1 MKNIKKTILI
11 IITCL
16 LLCLASTLKADSGWD
31 GDYDYN
37 YGGSDWDF
45 DFDFDLDNSSNTRY
59 PGKHTSSEDLGGAL
73 LAFVLFVVLGIGLS
87 AYALSASAKSKNN
100 NINTF
105 NNITD
110 FDINKIKEILPDFN
124 LNEFRST
131 TFEAYKNIQESW
143 MNFNYDELKK
153 HTTNELFNLYKSELM
168 ALKVK
173 KQKNIMSDFNLEEF
187 SIKNMEKG
195 TDDISVKIH
204 MTVSCLDY
212 VVNKNDEV
220 VRGTNK
226 RKVVYKYEM
235 TFTKGL
241 NRKDNKCPNCNAP
254 LENVTTSTC
263 PYCNSTVIST
273 NHDWVLSKKQ
283 VINQRLK

>member
-45 DFDFDLDNSSNTRY
+45 DFDFDLDNYYNTRY
-59 PGKHTSSEDLGGAL
+59 PGKHTSSEDLGGAM
-73 LAFVLFVVLGIGLS
+73 LAFVLFIVLGIGLS
-87 AYALSASAKSKNN
+87 AYVISKAAKTKNN

-241 NRKDNKCPNCNAP
+241 NIKDNKCPNCNAP

>member
-1 MKNIKKTILI
+1 
-11 IITCL
+11 
-16 LLCLASTLKADSGWD
+16 
-31 GDYDYN
+31 
-37 YGGSDWDF
+37 
-45 DFDFDLDNSSNTRY
+45 
-59 PGKHTSSEDLGGAL
+59 
-73 LAFVLFVVLGIGLS
+73 
-87 AYALSASAKSKNN
+87 
-100 NINTF
+100 
-105 NNITD
+105 
-110 FDINKIKEILPDFN
+110 
-124 LNEFRST
+124 
-131 TFEAYKNIQESW
+131 
-143 MNFNYDELKK
+143 
-153 HTTNELFNLYKSELM
+153 
-168 ALKVK
+168 
-173 KQKNIMSDFNLEEF
+173 MSDFNLEEF

-241 NRKDNKCPNCNAP
+241 NIKDNKCPNCNAP

>member
-73 LAFVLFVVLGIGLS
+73 LAFVLFIVLGIGLS
-87 AYALSASAKSKNN
+87 AYVISASAKSKNN

-105 NNITD
+105 NNISD